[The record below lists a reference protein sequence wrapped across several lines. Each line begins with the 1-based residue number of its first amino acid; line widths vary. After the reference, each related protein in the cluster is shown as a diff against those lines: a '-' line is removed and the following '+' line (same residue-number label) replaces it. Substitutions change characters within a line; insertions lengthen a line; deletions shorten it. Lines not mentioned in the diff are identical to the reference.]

1 MSETKTKPTDE
12 SVEDFFDQIADERQ
26 RTDARTLDRL
36 MQEVTGEPPRMW
48 GDSIVGYGTYHYRYD
63 SGREGDWM
71 KIGFSPRKGKFSL
84 YLTDRTD
91 NHAPLLSQLGPH
103 KAAVSCLYVNRLEK
117 IDLEV
122 LTEILRQSY
131 RAKAMGE
138 TS

>member
-1 MSETKTKPTDE
+1 MSEIKTMPNDKNVAAFLDALP
-12 SVEDFFDQIADERQ
+12 DERQ
-26 RTDARTLDRL
+26 RTDAKTLDRL
-36 MQEVTGEPPRMW
+36 MQEVTGQPPRMW
-48 GDSIVGYGTYHYRYD
+48 GDSIVGYGSYHYRYD
-63 SGREGDWM
+63 SGREGEWM

-91 NHAPLLSQLGPH
+91 NHAALLSRLGSH
-103 KAAVSCLYVNRLEK
+103 KTAVSCLYVKRLDDV
-117 IDLEV
+117 DLEV

>member
-1 MSETKTKPTDE
+1 MSEIKTTPNDNNVAAFLE
-12 SVEDFFDQIADERQ
+12 ALPDERQ
-26 RTDARTLDRL
+26 RTDAKKLDRL
-36 MQEVTGEPPRMW
+36 MQEVTGQPPRMW

-91 NHAPLLSQLGPH
+91 NHAALLSRLGPH
-103 KAAVSCLYVNRLEK
+103 KTAVSCLYVKRLDDV
-117 IDLEV
+117 DLEV
-122 LTEILRQSY
+122 LTEILRQSH